1 MTKAKVDSVP
11 TANIGKI
18 SKHPPVSLFKRFSVL
33 QDGYTNYKL
42 LLCLSLLAHA
52 GDSRKGHNKWQHS
65 QVCKPPPFL
74 GTETQCKLT
83 AQEIAVLEGNKIK
96 TGLSKRSDLSTEKV
110 HSQNGAASML
120 PHSIR
125 GHKREK
131 TMVPFQH
138 LYNEV
143 PFEIT
148 TLNEHSKQSK

>member
-1 MTKAKVDSVP
+1 MLGTVVKAIINGS
-11 TANIGKI
+11 THRCANL
-18 SKHPPVSLFKRFSVL
+18 HLFSV
-33 QDGYTNYKL
+33 QK
-42 LLCLSLLAHA
+42 
-52 GDSRKGHNKWQHS
+52 HS
-65 QVCKPPPFL
+65 A
-74 GTETQCKLT
+74 KLT
-83 AQEIAVLEGNKIK
+83 AQEIAVLEGIKIK